1 MINDSEKPLSFA
13 IQIIQLITTAT
24 EIIDDNI
31 VILGLTYF
39 SKYFDGLVSM
49 AIFFPEL
56 AVNILCHIV

>member
-13 IQIIQLITTAT
+13 IQIIQLITTTT

-31 VILGLTYF
+31 VILGLIYF